1 MPLFTLKSYHH
12 TACTVGSGMKRARE
26 RETKREGEGE
36 REGEGDVESCLPLPP
51 YLFFCIQFPERERT
65 SEYTFEILS
74 RSSCTSRILPPL
86 SRHSRKQRG
95 KAKKREPR
103 NNQPCLSFCSTEG
116 SYNETHSSIVESLII
131 HCGSFAGEPY
141 HITI

>member
-12 TACTVGSGMKRARE
+12 TACTVGSGMKRERE
-26 RETKREGEGE
+26 RCWIT
-36 REGEGDVESCLPLPP
+36 PP

-74 RSSCTSRILPPL
+74 YCSCTAEFLL
-86 SRHSRKQRG
+86 FFRHSRRKQRENLE
-95 KAKKREPR
+95 KKKRKT
-103 NNQPCLSFCSTEG
+103 QPCLSFFCTEG
-116 SYNETHSSIVESLII
+116 NYNETHSSIVESLII